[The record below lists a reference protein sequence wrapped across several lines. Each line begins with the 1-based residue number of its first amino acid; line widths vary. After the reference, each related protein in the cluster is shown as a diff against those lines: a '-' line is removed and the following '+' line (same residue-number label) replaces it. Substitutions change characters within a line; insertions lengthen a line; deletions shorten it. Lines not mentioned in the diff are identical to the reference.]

1 MQDKRGSLHFARK
14 RRRLSQKQVAHL
26 IGHYDATMLSKYER
40 GLLSPPLRTALKLTL
55 LYRLPIQEIF
65 TEEFSQAREEL
76 TAKVKTVRMTQQVL
90 F

>member
-1 MQDKRGSLHFARK
+1 MQHTRGKLHFVRK
-14 RRRLSQKQVAHL
+14 QRRLSQKQVAHL
-26 IGHYDATMLSKYER
+26 IGHRDATMLSKYER
-40 GLLSPPLRTALKLTL
+40 GLLAPPLRTALKLTL

-76 TAKVKTVRMTQQVL
+76 TSKIKTVRMIQPVL